1 MSQLRVRKPSGQ
13 VAWPMVLVEGA
24 EKVGKT
30 YTALSLSASE
40 RVGRTF
46 VFDLGEGTADEYAAL
61 GPYEVVDH
69 DGTFAGFV
77 EQLRLAAAVP
87 MVDGKP
93 NVIVVDSVTVLW
105 ETIKAWADARARRG
119 TKARKALAQDPDA
132 DVSIPMNIW
141 TDAADRWGQMI
152 HVLRYAPVVSVL
164 IARGKEVA
172 LVDAGGQPVTGKT
185 DYKIEAHKSLPAQVT
200 ALVRVEA
207 PGKVRLTGV
216 RSLAVQVPTR
226 GLSLPEPNPLE
237 HLVFDVMGAGRV
249 FGTSSAPEMQAED
262 RTHVWAKRTLLELVQ
277 GDRDLAKAAWE
288 SAVPAGEMVTD
299 AEWDAL
305 LAAVAD
311 HATPEELPDAPLPD
325 GAASQLRH
333 AAEEAAEWAERDGAS

>member
-1 MSQLRVRKPSGQ
+1 MSQLRARKPTGQ
-13 VAWPMVLVEGA
+13 VAWPMILVEGA

-30 YTALSLSASE
+30 YTGLSLSASPN
-40 RVGRTF
+40 VGRTF

-69 DGTFAGFV
+69 DGTFTGFM

-87 MVDGKP
+87 MTDGKP

-172 LVDAGGQPVTGKT
+172 LVDSGGQPVQGKS

-216 RSLAVQVPTR
+216 RSLAVQVPSR
-226 GLSLPEPNPLE
+226 GLPLPDPNPLD

-249 FGTSSAPEMQAED
+249 FATSSAPEMQAED
-262 RTHVWAKRTLLELVQ
+262 RTHAWAKRTLLELVQ
-277 GDRDLAKAAWE
+277 GDRDAAKAAWE
-288 SAVPAGEMVTD
+288 SATPAGEMVTD
-299 AEWDAL
+299 AEWEAL
-305 LAAVAD
+305 LAAVDGHAD
-311 HATPEELPDAPLPD
+311 PLPPVDAPATE
-325 GAASQLRH
+325 GATD
-333 AAEEAAEWAERDGAS
+333 E